1 MAADPH
7 SYIRELPLPALEYAD
22 SEEFEREVARV
33 KAKLA
38 QKEQE
43 KAEGKSKR
51 KELGFPEVPKK
62 LVEGEGALVGA
73 LVQSGVLAFENS
85 SCKYLFPHSET

>member
-1 MAADPH
+1 
-7 SYIRELPLPALEYAD
+7 LEYAD
-22 SEEFEREVARV
+22 SEDFDREVARV
-33 KAKLA
+33 QAKLA

-43 KAEGKSKR
+43 KAEGRPKR
-51 KELGFPEVPKK
+51 KEVGFPEVPKK

-85 SCKYLFPHSET
+85 SCKYLVFHSET

>member
-33 KAKLA
+33 QAKLA

-43 KAEGKSKR
+43 KAEGKFKR

-62 LVEGEGALVGA
+62 LDQLGLKRTWLPVR
-73 LVQSGVLAFENS
+73 QP
-85 SCKYLFPHSET
+85 CP